1 MIELKRIEV
10 NPEILRGK
18 PIIRGTRIPVELI
31 LKLVAQRWNDEQIIR
46 EYPNLKKEDIQ
57 EALIYAEKVVE
68 NEDIYPI
75 TGS

>member
-31 LKLVAQRWNDEQIIR
+31 LKLVAQRWNDEQIIS

-68 NEDIYPI
+68 IPK
-75 TGS
+75 

>member
-1 MIELKRIEV
+1 
-10 NPEILRGK
+10 
-18 PIIRGTRIPVELI
+18 